1 MDWLTFVLIRAA
13 HSWWFHTTAAATEQ
27 KQSNCKRPITAR
39 PRTSPTIGPSS
50 PISHGPKP
58 RHAIAIA
65 SNTNANKSAGTST
78 TISTCTGNGTGTGSK
93 PFVGHPHQHS
103 N

>member
-1 MDWLTFVLIRAA
+1 MVDWLIFVLIRAA
-13 HSWWFHTTAAATEQ
+13 HSWWFYSTAAATEQ
-27 KQSNCKRPITAR
+27 SNCKSAITAR

-78 TISTCTGNGTGTGSK
+78 STTISIGTGTGSNT
-93 PFVGHPHQHS
+93 FVEHPRQH